1 VAPVEVSVAVCL
13 ALLIGSVTDL
23 RSRVIPDLVTIPA
36 AVAVVAGLVLAAPF
50 PSGLGAGLLTATM
63 ICLPLGALSVLR
75 PGSFGMGDVKL
86 IAVMALAA
94 GPAVWVPL
102 VPGFGI
108 AAGYGLVKSGRDGT
122 GVARTTLPL
131 APFLAIPGVA
141 FFAWPAL
148 SGPLLQ

>member
-1 VAPVEVSVAVCL
+1 VTPVEASAVCL

-36 AVAVVAGLVLAAPF
+36 AAVVVAALVLSAPV
-50 PSGLGAGLLTATM
+50 SDGLGAGVLTASM

-94 GPAVWVPL
+94 GPAVWMPL

-108 AAGYGLVKSGRDGT
+108 AAGYGLVKSGVDGT
-122 GVARTTLPL
+122 GVGRTTLPL
-131 APFLAIPGVA
+131 APFLAVPGVA
-141 FFAWPAL
+141 FFALSAL
-148 SGPLLQ
+148 SGPVLQ